1 MSKKNP
7 RASTAY
13 GQRMQEKGE
22 RSSRRGSFKIGAGGV
37 ALGVGALTGEV
48 PVGVIGGGL
57 IGSGLHDRASGVR
70 QVAKGRAID
79 SRVAQARGGSAAL
92 GMRGVVPAPNGKQ
105 SKANM
110 RNAAS
115 IAAGDVNFGNG
126 HTAVQDMY
134 AKADKARH
142 DVGLYRRTG
151 VTPSMMSSFDR
162 ANQSYNP
169 AHAAGQQ
176 AAQPGNGVQEG
187 GRGWAN
193 PKVQEAAQAAR
204 RAKRGQ

>member
-1 MSKKNP
+1 MTKKNP

-13 GQRMQEKGE
+13 GQRMQGKGE
-22 RSSRRGSFKIGAGGV
+22 RSRVVGNV
-37 ALGVGALTGEV
+37 QLGVGSVAAGLGLATGDVPALAA
-48 PVGVIGGGL
+48 GGAL
-57 IGSGLHDRASGVR
+57 IAGGAATKQKGRQ

-110 RNAAS
+110 RNAQS